1 MTEIDAVV
9 KTNVSITEMLWV
21 VPFTFDSD
29 LIEEMV
35 EIHLS
40 VRAIQRKSVSYR
52 IVGFNLIS
60 RKPEK
65 ENLPKSRF
73 CGYKRML

>member
-21 VPFTFDSD
+21 VFDSD

-35 EIHLS
+35 EIHFISQRHAEEISFLQNCG
-40 VRAIQRKSVSYR
+40 IQPD
-52 IVGFNLIS
+52 FQ
-60 RKPEK
+60 ET
-65 ENLPKSRF
+65 
-73 CGYKRML
+73 

>member
-35 EIHLS
+35 AIHFISQRHAEEISFLQNCG
-40 VRAIQRKSVSYR
+40 IQPD
-52 IVGFNLIS
+52 FQ
-60 RKPEK
+60 ET
-65 ENLPKSRF
+65 
-73 CGYKRML
+73 